1 MKAIVTGLVV
11 IAGIGL
17 FGCKK
22 NKDKNANVDND
33 KRADSAMVFT
43 RDIYLWYNQIPSS
56 FNARQYADPN
66 ALMEA
71 IRPFSIETGFSTPVD
86 RFSFAM
92 LKSEWDGISSGV
104 SGDFGMNVFFLSA
117 DDLRVSYVER
127 ESPAGKAGIK
137 RSWRMKQFNGNSN
150 ITTANADAIVK
161 AVYQSNSGTFVFAR
175 PTGSDTTITLQAAS
189 YKEHPL
195 LLDSVYTTG
204 STKTGYFVFNS
215 FLGDTNEIKNEF
227 VRVFNKFNTAN
238 VQDVIVDLRYN
249 GGGYVSVQSLLANY
263 LVPAAGNNGV
273 MQTEQFN
280 DKYTAINETTRYVKK
295 GTMNLNRLF
304 VIVSQ
309 NTASASELLINS
321 LKPYMNVQ
329 LIGPSRTH
337 GKPVGFFPIPVFDWY
352 IFPVSFRTV
361 NKNGEGNYFNG
372 FSLNYQIMD
381 GLDKPW
387 GDTRENCLGS
397 TLQFIQTGSYAR
409 AGVSLQ
415 RAGLSVEVHN
425 SNSVLGSTKF
435 KGSIDVKHDV
445 RGRR

>member
-249 GGGYVSVQSLLANY
+249 GGGYVSVQNLLANY

-273 MQTEQFN
+273 MQTEQF
-280 DKYTAINETTRYVKK
+280 
-295 GTMNLNRLF
+295 
-304 VIVSQ
+304 
-309 NTASASELLINS
+309 
-321 LKPYMNVQ
+321 
-329 LIGPSRTH
+329 
-337 GKPVGFFPIPVFDWY
+337 
-352 IFPVSFRTV
+352 
-361 NKNGEGNYFNG
+361 
-372 FSLNYQIMD
+372 
-381 GLDKPW
+381 
-387 GDTRENCLGS
+387 
-397 TLQFIQTGSYAR
+397 
-409 AGVSLQ
+409 
-415 RAGLSVEVHN
+415 
-425 SNSVLGSTKF
+425 
-435 KGSIDVKHDV
+435 
-445 RGRR
+445 